1 MERREAEESGAGGNM
16 SKVEEKKWSR
26 RADDGGENKENLSKE
41 KFDLAGVYV
50 SDAQYNR
57 NIPFDP
63 SPQAVRL
70 YLLYN
75 HGLLHVLVYVFI
87 MVDLALALFEEPAV
101 VSLPLWATSA
111 MELVCLLA
119 ITLRVIHYSK
129 VIPRR
134 IFFRDPKNLCII
146 VIITLFLIDMII
158 YGALYASGHSSV
170 RWSRVLRP
178 LLLVNVT
185 EGQQLRR
192 AFRSIRNALPQ
203 ILVVFCLFIFSLLIF
218 SLMAL
223 KLLGKRNLKT
233 IDGTSYF
240 TNYLESVFELYVLLT
255 TANSPDVMM
264 PAYNYSSYFAI
275 FFILY
280 IVINTYTFMSVFLAV
295 VYNNYKKHLK
305 EEVRQL
311 VKTKR
316 QKLRR
321 AFCLLKENVGTVG
334 NEGTG
339 GTGEIGT
346 NPVVSQSR
354 WTELVKQVQPNIST
368 AHRELLWSVLD
379 HNNKGHIGKQAFL
392 QIADLLNIQVIT
404 LKSRPHPFQLWMPA
418 LYNSTVSRIIH
429 RIVKHRVFVFVY
441 DAVILVNA
449 VFIGLDEEDPLVSNA
464 EWAFLTLYL
473 LEILLK
479 LYTFEPRAFFARHQF
494 WNWFDTIII
503 LSALL
508 ATIIN
513 AALKS
518 YSFLLGPQ
526 LILLDVVRLSWRY
539 ADITLDTVALDTS
552 QKLAVLV
559 TDAPARH
566 APTICPLLN
575 SAGGYTSRQILDIVF
590 ILRVLRLIR
599 VVDTIPSFRAIIDTL
614 TRIGP
619 PMLTFGQLILVVY
632 YIFAMVGMELFKGK
646 IQVFAANSTDPAREY
661 CGNPLLKDSA
671 FARNNYCKNNFN
683 DVVSSFILLLELTVV
698 NQWHVLTGGFTAVT
712 HNAARIFFVLF
723 HIVVV
728 IIIINIFVAF
738 ILEAFFIEYMVEKTD
753 LHTSLEKKIEEL
765 NLCVE
770 QEQMNGNLVEA
781 METQENDMGSSEGA
795 KTRPTL
801 MFKISSKR
809 YRTMDALL
817 QRMFETETDLSAD
830 DMNEDA
836 EDMNFSN
843 PSFNPA

>member
-16 SKVEEKKWSR
+16 SKVEEKKRSR
-26 RADDGGENKENLSKE
+26 RAEDGGENKENLSKE

-321 AFCLLKENVGTVG
+321 AFCLLKENVG

-518 YSFLLGPQ
+518 S
-526 LILLDVVRLSWRY
+526 
-539 ADITLDTVALDTS
+539 
-552 QKLAVLV
+552 
-559 TDAPARH
+559 
-566 APTICPLLN
+566 
-575 SAGGYTSRQILDIVF
+575 GGYTSRQILDIVF